1 MQGLRERKKA
11 ATRQALSNIAT
22 RMFEQHGFEQVTVAE
37 IAAAAGVS
45 VKTVFNYF
53 GTKEEL
59 FFDRNDELL
68 EGLLAALRDRPPG
81 TSPTEAVRG
90 LLLDGPFPDGACRW
104 SDLPAVYEAIRG
116 WVACERASPALSARR
131 LFVAREWV
139 DPLARES
146 GSVAWAAMF
155 LAVLLLR
162 QDTLGDAILEG
173 RAPRTV
179 ERRVRSVVG
188 EALDALERGFS

>member
-1 MQGLRERKKA
+1 MAGEPDRTCIGCKVRLDARTAGTQEGRHPAGALQHRDPDVRAARLRA
-11 ATRQALSNIAT
+11 
-22 RMFEQHGFEQVTVAE
+22 GDGAE

-81 TSPTEAVRG
+81 TSPTQAVRG

-104 SDLPAVYEAIRG
+104 SDLPALYEAIRG

-155 LAVLLLR
+155 LA
-162 QDTLGDAILEG
+162 
-173 RAPRTV
+173 
-179 ERRVRSVVG
+179 
-188 EALDALERGFS
+188 